1 MNINILPKKYD
12 TYDCYQNNI
21 IAVLGEYFK
30 IDYRPFFWSGFDFR
44 FTIDK
49 SQNHISINGYNTYQ
63 EKILLNQCG
72 VKI

>member
-49 SQNHISINGYNTYQ
+49 SQNQHKWVQYISRKDSFEPVRSKNDI
-63 EKILLNQCG
+63 
-72 VKI
+72 